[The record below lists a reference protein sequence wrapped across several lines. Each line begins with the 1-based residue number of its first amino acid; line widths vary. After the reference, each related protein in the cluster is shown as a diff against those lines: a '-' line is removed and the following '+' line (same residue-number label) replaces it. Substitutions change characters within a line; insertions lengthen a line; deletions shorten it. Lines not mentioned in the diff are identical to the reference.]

1 MARLQQFIVYLD
13 DPLVAAIRAA
23 AEKNRLSAS
32 AFAKAILQRE
42 LAHTNSDSD
51 TILRSLAKLQIAV
64 DALVKHQPNDKLFG
78 IVRETRRTRLGSA
91 SDEA

>member
-1 MARLQQFIVYLD
+1 MARLPQIIVYLD
-13 DPLVAAIRAA
+13 EPLVAAIKAA
-23 AEKNRLSAS
+23 ADKNRLSAS

-42 LAHTNSDSD
+42 LAPTSTDPE

-64 DALVKHQPNDKLFG
+64 DALVKYHPNDKLFA
-78 IVRETRRTRLGSA
+78 IVKETRKARLGSA